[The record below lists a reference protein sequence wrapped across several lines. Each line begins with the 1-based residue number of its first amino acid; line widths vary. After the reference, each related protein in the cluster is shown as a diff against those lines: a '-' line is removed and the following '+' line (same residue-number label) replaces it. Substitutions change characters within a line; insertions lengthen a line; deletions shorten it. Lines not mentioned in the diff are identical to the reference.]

1 MHDLV
6 RAAKGPVRWAYW
18 SFPKPNRE
26 QLLSFFDEGDEPTRV
41 RSRPARPRRPSTA
54 GSGGGAGAPP
64 DRQTARL
71 RQAVGLGAL
80 AILAILIVL
89 GFKGCLD
96 SRKDNA
102 LKDYNRNVTAVIND
116 SDQSVGKPFFQ
127 RMSNGARDSQGLQ
140 VQINQLRL
148 AAEDDVKRAKAFDV
162 PGDMTA
168 AQRNLELVLNL
179 RAEGLTKI
187 ADQIPAAL
195 GRGQTSEQAINSI
208 AGEMQAFLA
217 SDVVYAQRV
226 APLIKDALDKNN
238 VNGQQ
243 IAASRFMTDISWLA
257 PATVASHLGRSASSS
272 GSSGTSGQAAPGLH
286 GHGLDS
292 TSIGSVTLQPEAPGV
307 VNRAPWSSN
316 PTLTVKF
323 TNQGDNNESNVKIT
337 VTVKPTSGKAIAV
350 TKTIGQTTAKQ
361 SSTVNIALGAAPPA
375 NTPTTVTV
383 AIAKVL
389 GEKTTSNNRS
399 SYTVIFTR

>member
-1 MHDLV
+1 MSTV
-6 RAAKGPVRWAYW
+6 AMTPQQAAHET
-18 SFPKPNRE
+18 RE
-26 QLLSFFDEGDEPTRV
+26 
-41 RSRPARPRRPSTA
+41 
-54 GSGGGAGAPP
+54 
-64 DRQTARL
+64 
-71 RQAVGLGAL
+71 
-80 AILAILIVL
+80 AIVSL
-89 GFKGCLD
+89 
-96 SRKDNA
+96 
-102 LKDYNRNVTAVIND
+102 
-116 SDQSVGKPFFQ
+116 
-127 RMSNGARDSQGLQ
+127 
-140 VQINQLRL
+140 
-148 AAEDDVKRAKAFDV
+148 
-162 PGDMTA
+162 
-168 AQRNLELVLNL
+168 
-179 RAEGLTKI
+179 
-187 ADQIPAAL
+187 
-195 GRGQTSEQAINSI
+195 
-208 AGEMQAFLA
+208 
-217 SDVVYAQRV
+217 
-226 APLIKDALDKNN
+226 
-238 VNGQQ
+238 
-243 IAASRFMTDISWLA
+243 ASRFMTDISWLA

-272 GSSGTSGQAAPGLH
+272 GSTGTSGQAAPGLH

-307 VNRAPWSSN
+307 VNRVPWSSN

>member
-1 MHDLV
+1 MHERV

-41 RSRPARPRRPSTA
+41 RSRPARPRRPATA
-54 GSGGGAGAPP
+54 GGGGAGAPP

-80 AILAILIVL
+80 VIVAILVVL

-96 SRKDNA
+96 SRKTNA

-127 RMSNGARDSQGLQ
+127 RMSDGARNSSGLQ
-140 VQINQLRL
+140 VQLNQLRL

-162 PGDMTA
+162 PGDMEA

-195 GRGQTSEQAINSI
+195 GRGQTSQDAINRI
-208 AGEMQAFLA
+208 AGEMQTFLA

-226 APLIKDALDKNN
+226 GPLIKDALDKNG
-238 VNGQQ
+238 VKGQQ
-243 IAASRFMTDISWLA
+243 IAGSRFMPDVSWLA

-272 GSSGTSGQAAPGLH
+272 SSGTSGQPAPGLH
-286 GHGLDS
+286 GHGLVS
-292 TSIGSVTLQPEAPGV
+292 TSVGAVTLQPEAPGV
-307 VNRAPWSSN
+307 VNRVPWSNN
-316 PTLTVKF
+316 PTLTIKF
-323 TNQGDNNESNVKIT
+323 ANQGDNDESNVKVAIA
-337 VTVKPTSGKAIAV
+337 VKPTTGKTISV
-350 TKTIGQTTAKQ
+350 TKTIAQTKARTT
-361 SSTVNIALGAAPPA
+361 STVNIPLGAAPPA
-375 NTPTTVTV
+375 GTPTTLGVV
-383 AIAKVL
+383 IAKVP

-399 SYTVIFTR
+399 SYTVIFAR

>member
-1 MHDLV
+1 
-6 RAAKGPVRWAYW
+6 
-18 SFPKPNRE
+18 
-26 QLLSFFDEGDEPTRV
+26 LSFFDEGDDQTRV
-41 RSRPARPRRPSTA
+41 CSPLAPPRRPATA
-54 GSGGGAGAPP
+54 ARGGGAGAPP

-80 AILAILIVL
+80 VVLAFLIVL

-127 RMSNGARDSQGLQ
+127 RMAAGARNSQGLQ
-140 VQINQLRL
+140 VQINELRL

-162 PGDMTA
+162 PGDMGA

-187 ADQIPAAL
+187 ADQIPGAL
-195 GRGQTSEQAINSI
+195 GRGQTSETAVDNI

-226 APLIKDALDKNN
+226 APLIKDALDDNDVK
-238 VNGQQ
+238 GQQ
-243 IAASRFMTDISWLA
+243 IAGSRFMTDISWLS
-257 PATVASHLGRSASSS
+257 PATVGARLGASGT
-272 GSSGTSGQAAPGLH
+272 GSSTGTSGQPAPGLH
-286 GHGLDS
+286 GHGLDG
-292 TSIGSVTLQPEAPGV
+292 TSIGAAALNPEAPGV
-307 VNRAPWSSN
+307 VNRVPWSNN
-316 PTLTVKF
+316 PTITVKF
-323 TNQGDNNESNVKIT
+323 TNQGDNDESNVK
-337 VTVKPTSGKAIAV
+337 VSVSVKPSSGKTISA
-350 TKTIGQTTAKQ
+350 TKTIGQTKSKQ
-361 SSTVNIALGAAPPA
+361 QSTVNIPLGSAPPA
-375 NTPTTVTV
+375 GAPTTLSVL
-383 AIAKVL
+383 IAKVG

>member
-1 MHDLV
+1 
-6 RAAKGPVRWAYW
+6 
-18 SFPKPNRE
+18 
-26 QLLSFFDEGDEPTRV
+26 LLSFFDEGDEPTRAQ
-41 RSRPARPRRPSTA
+41 SRPARPRRPATA
-54 GSGGGAGAPP
+54 ATSGGSGGPP

-80 AILAILIVL
+80 VVLAFLIVL

-127 RMSNGARDSQGLQ
+127 RMSDGARNSSQLQ

-162 PGDMTA
+162 PGDMGP

-179 RAEGLTKI
+179 RAEALTKI

-195 GRGQTSEQAINSI
+195 GRGQTSEDAINKI
-208 AGEMQAFLA
+208 AGEMQGFLA

-226 APLIKDALDKNN
+226 APLIKDALDKND
-238 VNGQQ
+238 VKGQQ
-243 IAASRFMTDISWLA
+243 IAGSRFMTDISWLS
-257 PATVASHLGRSASSS
+257 PATVASHLGRSAGTSGST
-272 GSSGTSGQAAPGLH
+272 GSSGQVAPGLH
-286 GHGLDS
+286 GHGLDG
-292 TSIGSVTLQPEAPGV
+292 TSIGATALQPEAPGV
-307 VNRAPWSSN
+307 VNRVPWSNN
-316 PTLTVKF
+316 PTITVKF
-323 TNQGDNNESNVKIT
+323 TNQGDNDESNVKVSIS
-337 VTVKPTSGKAIAV
+337 VKPTSGKAISV
-350 TKTIGQTTAKQ
+350 TKTIGQTKARQTA
-361 SSTVNIALGAAPPA
+361 TVNIPLGAAPPA
-375 NTPTTVTV
+375 GTPTALTVV
-383 AIAKVL
+383 IAKVP

>member
-1 MHDLV
+1 
-6 RAAKGPVRWAYW
+6 
-18 SFPKPNRE
+18 
-26 QLLSFFDEGDEPTRV
+26 LSFFDEGDEPTQV
-41 RSRPARPRRPSTA
+41 RSRAARPRRPATA
-54 GSGGGAGAPP
+54 ARSAGGGPP

-80 AILAILIVL
+80 VVLAFVIVL

-127 RMSNGARDSQGLQ
+127 RMSNGARNSQELQ
-140 VQINQLRL
+140 VQVNQLRL

-162 PGDMTA
+162 PGDMGP

-195 GRGQTSEQAINSI
+195 GRGQTSEDAISRI
-208 AGEMQAFLA
+208 AGEMQLFLT
-217 SDVVYAQRV
+217 SDVVYAERV
-226 APLIKDALDKNN
+226 APLIKDALDKND
-238 VNGQQ
+238 VKGQQ
-243 IAASRFMTDISWLA
+243 IAGSRFMTDISWLA
-257 PATVASHLGRSASSS
+257 PATVASRLGRSA
-272 GSSGTSGQAAPGLH
+272 GSTGTSGTSGTPAPGLH
-286 GHGLDS
+286 GHGLDA
-292 TSIGSVTLQPEAPGV
+292 TSIGATTLQPEAPGA
-307 VNRAPWSSN
+307 VNRVAWSNN
-316 PTLTVKF
+316 PTITIKF
-323 TNQGDNNESNVKIT
+323 TNQGDNNESNVKVSIS
-337 VTVKPTSGKAIAV
+337 VKPTSGKAIAT
-350 TKTIGQTTAKQ
+350 TKTISQTTSKQ
-361 SSTVNIALGAAPPA
+361 PSTVNIPLGAAPPA
-375 NTPTTVTV
+375 GAPTTLSVL
-383 AIAKVL
+383 IAKVP

>member
-1 MHDLV
+1 MGILAF
-6 RAAKGPVRWAYW
+6 R
-18 SFPKPNRE
+18 KPDRE
-26 QLLSFFDEGDEPTRV
+26 QFLSFFDEGDEPTRV
-41 RSRPARPRRPSTA
+41 RTRPARPRRPATA
-54 GSGGGAGAPP
+54 ARGGGAGAPP

-80 AILAILIVL
+80 VVLAFLIVL

-102 LKDYNRNVTAVIND
+102 LKDYNRNVTAVVND

-127 RMSNGARDSQGLQ
+127 RMANGARNSQGLQ

-162 PGDMTA
+162 PGDMGA

-195 GRGQTSEQAINSI
+195 GRGQTSEDAIARI

-217 SDVVYAQRV
+217 SDVVHAERV
-226 APLIKDALDKNN
+226 APLIRDALDKND
-238 VNGQQ
+238 VKGQQ
-243 IAASRFMTDISWLA
+243 IAGSRFMTDVSWLA
-257 PATVASHLGRSASSS
+257 PATVGSRLGRSAGG
-272 GSSGTSGQAAPGLH
+272 GSTTTGAPKPGLH
-286 GHGLDS
+286 GHGLLG
-292 TSIGSVTLQPEAPGV
+292 TSVGAAALNPEAPGV
-307 VNRAPWSSN
+307 VNRVPFSNN

-323 TNQGDNNESNVKIT
+323 ANQGENDESNVK
-337 VTVKPTSGKAIAV
+337 VSVSVKATAGKAITA
-350 TKTIGQTTAKQ
+350 TKTIAQTKSKTQ
-361 SSTVNIALGAAPPA
+361 STVNIPLGKAPPA
-375 NTPTTVTV
+375 GVPTTTTV
-383 AIAKVL
+383 SVGKVP
-389 GEKTTSNNRS
+389 GETKTDNNRAT
-399 SYTVIFTR
+399 YTVIFVR

>member
-1 MHDLV
+1 MGILV
-6 RAAKGPVRWAYW
+6 VPT
-18 SFPKPNRE
+18 PNRE

-41 RSRPARPRRPSTA
+41 RSRPARPRRPETA
-54 GSGGGAGAPP
+54 ARSGGAGAPP

-80 AILAILIVL
+80 AVLAILIVL

-127 RMSNGARDSQGLQ
+127 RMSDGARNSSQLQ

-162 PGDMTA
+162 PGDMGP
-168 AQRNLELVLNL
+168 AQRNLELVLNF
-179 RAEGLTKI
+179 RAEALTKI

-195 GRGQTSEQAINSI
+195 GRGQTSEDAINKI

-217 SDVVYAQRV
+217 SDVVYARRV
-226 APLIKDALDKNN
+226 APLIKDALDDNDVK
-238 VNGQQ
+238 GQQ
-243 IAASRFMTDISWLA
+243 ITGSRFMSDISWLS
-257 PATVASHLGRSASSS
+257 PATVASHLGRSAGSS
-272 GSSGTSGQAAPGLH
+272 GSSGSSGQAAPGLH
-286 GHGLDS
+286 GHGLDG
-292 TSIGSVTLQPEAPGV
+292 TSIGATTLQPEAPGV
-307 VNRAPWSSN
+307 VNRVAWSNN
-316 PTLTVKF
+316 PAITVKF
-323 TNQGDNNESNVKIT
+323 TNQGDNDEANVK
-337 VTVKPTSGKAIAV
+337 VSVSLKPTSGKTLEA
-350 TKTIGQTTAKQ
+350 TKTISQTKAKA
-361 SSTVNIALGAAPPA
+361 SATVNIPLGAAPPA
-375 NTPTTVTV
+375 GTPTTLTV
-383 AIAKVL
+383 AIGKVN

>member
-80 AILAILIVL
+80 VILAILIVL

-208 AGEMQAFLA
+208 AAEMQAFLA

-257 PATVASHLGRSASSS
+257 PATVASHLGRSASS
-272 GSSGTSGQAAPGLH
+272 GSTGTSGQAAPGLH

-350 TKTIGQTTAKQ
+350 TKTIGQTTSKQ
-361 SSTVNIALGAAPPA
+361 ASTVNIALGAAPPA

-383 AIAKVL
+383 AIAKVP

>member
-1 MHDLV
+1 
-6 RAAKGPVRWAYW
+6 
-18 SFPKPNRE
+18 
-26 QLLSFFDEGDEPTRV
+26 LLSFFDEGDEPTQV
-41 RSRPARPRRPSTA
+41 RSRPARPRSPATGGR
-54 GSGGGAGAPP
+54 GGGAGAPP

-127 RMSNGARDSQGLQ
+127 RMSDGARNSSQLQ

-162 PGDMTA
+162 PGDMKA

-195 GRGQTSEQAINSI
+195 GRGQTSETAINNI
-208 AGEMQAFLA
+208 AGEMQNFLT

-226 APLIKDALDKNN
+226 APLIKDGLDNN
-238 VNGQQ
+238 DVKGQQ
-243 IAASRFMTDISWLA
+243 IAGSRFMSDISWLA
-257 PATVASHLGRSASSS
+257 PATVADHLGRSAGGTSGSSSS
-272 GSSGTSGQAAPGLH
+272 GQPAPGLH

-292 TSIGSVTLQPEAPGV
+292 TAIGATTLQPEAPGV
-307 VNRAPWSSN
+307 VNRVAWSNN
-316 PTLTVKF
+316 PTITVKF
-323 TNQGDNNESNVKIT
+323 TNQGDNNESNVK
-337 VTVKPTSGKAIAV
+337 VSVSVKPASGKTIAT
-350 TKTIGQTTAKQ
+350 TKTIGQTTAHQ
-361 SSTVNIALGAAPPA
+361 PSTVNIPLGAAPPA
-375 NTPTTVTV
+375 GSPTTLTV
-383 AIAKVL
+383 SIAKVN
-389 GEKTTSNNRS
+389 GEKTVSNNRS

>member
-54 GSGGGAGAPP
+54 ARGGGAGAPP

-80 AILAILIVL
+80 VILAILIVL

-162 PGDMTA
+162 PGDMGA

-195 GRGQTSEQAINSI
+195 GRGQTSEQAINAI

-226 APLIKDALDKNN
+226 APLIKDALDKND

-257 PATVASHLGRSASSS
+257 PATVASHLGRSASS
-272 GSSGTSGQAAPGLH
+272 GSSGTSGQPAPGLH

-292 TSIGSVTLQPEAPGV
+292 TSIGAVTLQPEAPGV
-307 VNRAPWSSN
+307 VNRVPWSNN

-323 TNQGDNNESNVKIT
+323 TNQGDNNESNVKLT
-337 VTVKPTSGKAIAV
+337 VSVKPTSGKTIAV
-350 TKTIGQTTAKQ
+350 NEDHRPDDGQAGLDGEHP
-361 SSTVNIALGAAPPA
+361 AGRGAARQRARPP
-375 NTPTTVTV
+375 
-383 AIAKVL
+383 
-389 GEKTTSNNRS
+389 
-399 SYTVIFTR
+399 

>member
-1 MHDLV
+1 V
-6 RAAKGPVRWAYW
+6 RGAKGPVRWAYW

-41 RSRPARPRRPSTA
+41 RSRPARPRRPATA
-54 GSGGGAGAPP
+54 GRGGGAGAPP
-64 DRQTARL
+64 DRQTVRL

-127 RMSNGARDSQGLQ
+127 RMSAGARNSSQLQ

-162 PGDMTA
+162 PGDMGA

-179 RAEGLTKI
+179 RSEALTKI

-195 GRGQTSEQAINSI
+195 GRGQTSENAINNI

-217 SDVVYAQRV
+217 SDVVYSQRV
-226 APLIKDALDKNN
+226 APLIKDALDDNDVK
-238 VNGQQ
+238 GQQ
-243 IAASRFMTDISWLA
+243 IAGSRFMPDISWLS
-257 PATVASHLGRSASSS
+257 PATVGARLGRSAGGTS
-272 GSSGTSGQAAPGLH
+272 GGTSGQVAPGLH
-286 GHGLDS
+286 GHGLDG
-292 TSIGSVTLQPEAPGV
+292 TSIGATALNPEAPGV
-307 VNRAPWSSN
+307 VNRVAWSNN
-316 PTLTVKF
+316 PTITVKF
-323 TNQGDNNESNVKIT
+323 TNQGDNDESNVK
-337 VTVKPTSGKAIAV
+337 VSVSVKPASGKTISA
-350 TKTIGQTTAKQ
+350 TKTIGQTKSKAT
-361 SSTVNIALGAAPPA
+361 STVNIPLGSAPPA
-375 NTPTTVTV
+375 GSPTTLSVL
-383 AIAKVL
+383 IAKVP

>member
-1 MHDLV
+1 
-6 RAAKGPVRWAYW
+6 
-18 SFPKPNRE
+18 
-26 QLLSFFDEGDEPTRV
+26 LLSFFDEGDEPTRV

-54 GSGGGAGAPP
+54 ARGGGAGAPP
-64 DRQTARL
+64 DRQTARV

-162 PGDMTA
+162 PGDMGP

-208 AGEMQAFLA
+208 AGEMQTFLA

-243 IAASRFMTDISWLA
+243 IAASRFMTDVSWLA

-272 GSSGTSGQAAPGLH
+272 SSSGTSGQAAPGLH